1 MFVNEL
7 SSNLNNFKNYWTD
20 VDKTTLT
27 NLYCPD
33 FINISNIN
41 VYFPTHSVETYETKM
56 KYVLVAKIYID
67 NVEVVLGNF
76 LIDRFDAVAC
86 EKPRKF
92 LNQTYYEQR
101 TITIPD
107 PHYIVYHDDWK
118 RWRMYNIY
126 KSSELNFLSG
136 DELEQ
141 FIENYQESN
150 DTTSNIV
157 LQFYPVEYVDNKY
170 IKSIVYQGGQN
181 SIQFNDGE

>member
-1 MFVNEL
+1 
-7 SSNLNNFKNYWTD
+7 
-20 VDKTTLT
+20 
-27 NLYCPD
+27 
-33 FINISNIN
+33 
-41 VYFPTHSVETYETKM
+41 M

-76 LIDRFDAVAC
+76 LIDRFDAIAC

-92 LNQTYYEQR
+92 LNQIYYEQC